1 MNFLLA
7 FLAGALYTLG
17 FEPYALW
24 PITIFSI
31 CLLFHTIHASPSRS
45 LSLLLCFALGKNSF
59 GITWIY
65 HSVATFGNA
74 EPFLASVIVGLLVLV
89 LSAFYLP
96 GGLLLK
102 FLGRRQQIGFL
113 LLLFASVLTL
123 TEWLLTWLLSGF
135 PWLFVGHAVVD
146 TNLSTLL
153 PIIGSLGVGWLV
165 YSVSYTHL

>member
-24 PITIFSI
+24 PITVFSI
-31 CLLFHTIHASPSRS
+31 CLLFHTIRAIPSRS
-45 LSLLLCFALGKNSF
+45 LSLLLCFAVSKNAF
-59 GITWIY
+59 GISWIY

-74 EPFLASVIVGLLVLV
+74 EPLLACVIVGLLVLI

-96 GGLLLK
+96 AGLLLR
-102 FLGRRQQIGFL
+102 FLGRRQQTGFL

-135 PWLFVGHAVVD
+135 PWLFIGYAVVD
-146 TNLSTLL
+146 TCLL
-153 PIIGSLGVGWLV
+153 
-165 YSVSYTHL
+165 YTSPSPRDS